1 MRVTDLHAFDEAL
14 KIDYFAVLK
23 GRLME
28 AGKKYEGVMYTKDLL
43 QNIKKTIIETT
54 KEFENDYGIS
64 LLDEWDVN
72 VSIVPFGNMVNVNL
86 LKAKRIIEKRTK
98 K

>member
-1 MRVTDLHAFDEAL
+1 MRVTDSHALDEVL

-23 GRLME
+23 GRLMK
-28 AGKKYEGVMYTKDLL
+28 AGKKYEGVMYSEDLL

-72 VSIVPFGNMVNVNL
+72 VSIAPFGNMVNVNL
-86 LKAKRIIEKRTK
+86 LKAKRILERKYRN
-98 K
+98 